1 MLNLNHFGTSCYI
14 CPSLTYTGMATHTC
28 NIAETTWKPGLED
41 LIDFAMRLG
50 FTLISSFAF
59 GYSIPAPPVKITW
72 ITWPTCMLKLNAVQ
86 PWHNNLDRAQDA
98 PHNIG
103 GEVLVMPEYQHV
115 QDPIKKAYSCWY
127 DMQPDDGTR
136 NYFDDP
142 LITKGPFNHPY
153 RILGPRKKWPRY
165 ANGFGEKEFLAY
177 RLFLDLRNA
186 YGIPY
191 AVDGEEARRRRLLY
205 GDSTPGEEG
214 EEARSEGEASEECEE
229 QKPEGKKP
237 PREEE
242 APGG

>member
-1 MLNLNHFGTSCYI
+1 M
-14 CPSLTYTGMATHTC
+14 
-28 NIAETTWKPGLED
+28 
-41 LIDFAMRLG
+41 
-50 FTLISSFAF
+50 
-59 GYSIPAPPVKITW
+59 
-72 ITWPTCMLKLNAVQ
+72 
-86 PWHNNLDRAQDA
+86 DRMQEA

-115 QDPIKKAYSCWY
+115 QDPIKTTYSFWY
-127 DMQPDDGTR
+127 ATQETYNETR

-153 RILGPRKKWPRY
+153 RILGPRDQWPGY
-165 ANGFGEKEFLAY
+165 ATGFEEKEFLEY

-205 GDSTPGEEG
+205 GDSTPGEDG
-214 EEARSEGEASEECEE
+214 EEARSEGEAIEECEE

-242 APGG
+242 APGGEEGR

>member
-1 MLNLNHFGTSCYI
+1 MLKLNLYLHGNAY
-14 CPSLTYTGMATHTC
+14 
-28 NIAETTWKPGLED
+28 IAETRDMEPGMED
-41 LIDFAMRLG
+41 LIDSAMRSG
-50 FTLISSFAF
+50 FTLISSFVF

-86 PWHNNLDRAQDA
+86 PWHNNMDRMQEA

-115 QDPIKKAYSCWY
+115 QDPIKTAYPAWY
-127 DMQPDDGTR
+127 DTQETDNGTS

-142 LITKGPFNHPY
+142 RFMKGPLNHPY
-153 RILGPRKKWPRY
+153 RILGPRDQWPKY
-165 ANGFGEKEFLAY
+165 ANDWKETEFLQY
-177 RLFLDLRNA
+177 RLYLDLRNA
-186 YGIPY
+186 YGLPC
-191 AVDGEEARRRRLLY
+191 AVD

-242 APGG
+242 APGGEEGR